1 MSLSNLWIH
10 FQRVRR
16 EIAVGVRGCRYLCS
30 EIKRIFQTTN
40 TMYVTKSVTIG
51 FSHLPFAFT
60 LRRAAKLLLKLCTI
74 VCNNSVAG
82 LLTHKSGG
90 GAITNEEYHI
100 CNNHRQ

>member
-60 LRRAAKLLLKLCTI
+60 LRRAAKSLLKLCTI
-74 VCNNSVAG
+74 EQLRNTSRLNSINS
-82 LLTHKSGG
+82 HKV
-90 GAITNEEYHI
+90 EEE
-100 CNNHRQ
+100 Q